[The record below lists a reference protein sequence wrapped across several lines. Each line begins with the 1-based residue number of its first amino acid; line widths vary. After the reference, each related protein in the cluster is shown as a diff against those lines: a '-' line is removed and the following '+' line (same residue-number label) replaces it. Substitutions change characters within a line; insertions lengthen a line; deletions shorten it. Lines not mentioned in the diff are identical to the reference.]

1 MSWGFQ
7 NTLFFSSFFYPSDK
21 WAFSQISLPKCH
33 LAKAK
38 SKNISSV
45 WKQGSMIFPSSLST
59 LYDFLFTTL
68 HLDVKSS
75 ESKRE
80 LILQVEKSF
89 FLPKKI
95 IRIFFFLFN
104 VLLLCICKLPFVSF
118 KQAFFLFIFA
128 LQFHSKDIYFH
139 ENTVREMCIYLTNR
153 LIKILQ
159 ILQLV
164 LNLIFSQFLQD

>member
-75 ESKRE
+75 ESKRK

-89 FLPKKI
+89 FFFAKKKKK
-95 IRIFFFLFN
+95 FTFFLPFQCFTIMH
-104 VLLLCICKLPFVSF
+104 LQTPICIV
-118 KQAFFLFIFA
+118 QA
-128 LQFHSKDIYFH
+128 S
-139 ENTVREMCIYLTNR
+139 
-153 LIKILQ
+153 
-159 ILQLV
+159 
-164 LNLIFSQFLQD
+164 IFSLYLCPAIPFKRYLFSWKHCQRNVHLFDK

>member
-75 ESKRE
+75 ESKRK

-89 FLPKKI
+89 FCKKK
-95 IRIFFFLFN
+95 RKKKF
-104 VLLLCICKLPFVSF
+104 
-118 KQAFFLFIFA
+118 AFFSSFSMFYYYAFANSHLYRSSKHFFSLSLPCNSIQKIFIFMKTLSEKCA
-128 LQFHSKDIYFH
+128 FIW
-139 ENTVREMCIYLTNR
+139 
-153 LIKILQ
+153 Q
-159 ILQLV
+159 IG
-164 LNLIFSQFLQD
+164 S

>member
-1 MSWGFQ
+1 M
-7 NTLFFSSFFYPSDK
+7 
-21 WAFSQISLPKCH
+21 
-33 LAKAK
+33 
-38 SKNISSV
+38 
-45 WKQGSMIFPSSLST
+45 GS

-68 HLDVKSS
+68 YLDVKSS
-75 ESKRE
+75 ESKRK

-89 FLPKKI
+89 FFCKKKKI
-95 IRIFFFLFN
+95 IRIFSSFSMFYYYAFA
-104 VLLLCICKLPFVSF
+104 KLPFVSF

-164 LNLIFSQFLQD
+164 LNLIFSLFLQD